1 MSQKMTPLAVLLNCM
16 KQKVVLLTKILNITK
31 MMEVQSQQKEVDL
44 GGLPDERQ
52 TYIDRLKK
60 CEGIIKKACLSVPEE
75 KQAEVKGVL
84 AGKFPD
90 ESCSTPEEKELLH
103 YGIKCS
109 SLLSMTLPLDRECR
123 KNLQKECDR
132 LRSLIH
138 TSSAG
143 SNIGTSHHKTKMF

>member
-1 MSQKMTPLAVLLNCM
+1 MSQKMAPLAVLLSCM
-16 KQKVVLLTKILNITK
+16 KQKVILLTKILDITK

-132 LRSLIH
+132 LRSLMH

-143 SNIGTSHHKTKMF
+143 PNIGTSHLSKQN